1 MGAMMK
7 HFIGVG
13 VLAVLALGSR
23 FKVSQRFALD
33 ICIHDTYRV
42 ISIRMT
48 GFWLLIGIAAR
59 RYGREVAWL
68 PRGCRTSMYPPCS
81 KILLFRSSRFLLSSF
96 NNARLSWLL
105 NEEVAT

>member
-1 MGAMMK
+1 MK

-23 FKVSQRFALD
+23 FRVSQLFALD
-33 ICIHDTYRV
+33 VCIHDTYQV
-42 ISIRMT
+42 FSIRMI
-48 GFWLLIGIAAR
+48 GFWVLIGIAAR
-59 RYGREVAWL
+59 RYGREAAWL
-68 PRGCRTSMYPPCS
+68 PRGCWTSMYPPRS